1 MPMPQ
6 MPSKPMQGPQPGGD
20 PMSAMKQNMSIFNPV
35 DATAM
40 RESGE
45 ITQQTTIREFFASKG
60 VDVDGPITQLV
71 QFVQDQAQKAQPLN
85 KMKAMAGQGP
95 QSPMMAGQGQGQ
107 QMQAPPPD
115 LGGMIKG
122 MRG

>member
-1 MPMPQ
+1 MPLPNRPLPPQ
-6 MPSKPMQGPQPGGD
+6 APPGGGN
-20 PMSAMKQNMSIFNPV
+20 PMDAVKQNMSIFNPV

-45 ITQQTTIREFFASKG
+45 ITPQTTIREFFASKG
-60 VDVDGPITQLV
+60 IDVDGPVTQLV
-71 QFVQDQAQKAQPLN
+71 QFVQDQAQKAQPIN
-85 KMKAMAGQGP
+85 KMKAI
-95 QSPMMAGQGQGQ
+95 AGQGQGGQ
-107 QMQAPPPD
+107 PPAPPPD

>member
-1 MPMPQ
+1 MPMPMQ
-6 MPSKPMQGPQPGGD
+6 PPQGKPMGGPPGGD
-20 PMSAMKQNMSIFNPV
+20 AMGMMKQNMSIFNPV

-60 VDVDGPITQLV
+60 VDVDGPISQLV
-71 QFVQDQAQKAQPLN
+71 QFVQDQKQKANPLG
-85 KMKAMAGQGP
+85 KMQA
-95 QSPMMAGQGQGQ
+95 MAGQGQGQ
-107 QMQAPPPD
+107 QPPAPPPD

>member
-6 MPSKPMQGPQPGGD
+6 MPSKPMPQGMPRAGGD

-45 ITQQTTIREFFASKG
+45 ITPQTTIREFFASKG
-60 VDVDGPITQLV
+60 VDVDGPVSQLV
-71 QFVQDQAQKAQPLN
+71 QFVQDQAKKASPLG
-85 KMKAMAGQGP
+85 KMQAI
-95 QSPMMAGQGQGQ
+95 AGQGQGPQ
-107 QMQAPPPD
+107 PQAPPPD